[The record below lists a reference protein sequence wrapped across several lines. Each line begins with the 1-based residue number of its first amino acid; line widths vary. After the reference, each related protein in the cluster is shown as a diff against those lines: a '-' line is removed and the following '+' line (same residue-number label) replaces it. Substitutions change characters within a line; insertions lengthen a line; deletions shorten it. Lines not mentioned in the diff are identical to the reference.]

1 MGLLSLPQ
9 MESFE
14 LNKMEQQLA
23 YPPKIKDQAARR
35 AKRAIF
41 PSLIWG
47 EERVCSQE
55 RNFNEW

>member
-1 MGLLSLPQ
+1 

-35 AKRAIF
+35 TKRAIF

-47 EERVCSQE
+47 EERVCSQK